1 LVYKILC
8 KESVEKDLKR
18 INKNDQILIIDA
30 IETKLA
36 NDPYELGKPLKGQ
49 YKGLWRYRVGDYRII
64 YRISDAEVLVL
75 ILRIAHRKES
85 YK

>member
-1 LVYKILC
+1 MVYKILY

-18 INKNDQILIIDA
+18 INKNDQILIIDT

-36 NDPYELGKPLKGQ
+36 NNPYELGKPLKGQ